1 MLPWQG
7 GWTRNNLC
15 ARLPSVTRADPPLQA
30 DEFTSLTAFLD
41 FQRATVLLKVEG
53 LTSDQLGLTAVPTTT
68 LTLAGLVKHLAL
80 VEDSWLQ
87 ETFLGRPLTQPWA
100 SAPFDA
106 DPDWEF
112 SSAVDDD
119 PEELVGLYLA
129 AISRSRDAVAA
140 AGSLDQLSVQA
151 GRREGRP
158 FSLRWILLHL
168 VEETARHA
176 GHADLLREAVDGRTG
191 E

>member
-1 MLPWQG
+1 M
-7 GWTRNNLC
+7 
-15 ARLPSVTRADPPLQA
+15 TRADPPPQA

-53 LTSDQLGLTAVPTTT
+53 LGCDQLGWAAVPTTT

-87 ETFLGRPLTQPWA
+87 ETFLGRPLPQPWA

-112 SSAVDDD
+112 SSAVGDD
-119 PEELVGLYLA
+119 PKELVGLYLA
-129 AISRSRDAVAA
+129 AIRRSRDAVAA
-140 AGSLDQLSVQA
+140 AGSLDQLSVHV
-151 GRREGRP
+151 GRREGRT